1 MDIFEAVDARE
12 ANGAVFIISQVDYFS
27 FLRVNNVKMLLNC
40 DRDGAKCDSSP
51 ARLSIDEVVG
61 IYLAWDNL

>member
-40 DRDGAKCDSSP
+40 DRDE
-51 ARLSIDEVVG
+51 ARLSLDKVVG
-61 IYLAWDNL
+61 I

>member
-40 DRDGAKCDSSP
+40 VTETKRNVTRARRDYRSIKWFGW
-51 ARLSIDEVVG
+51 RLVG
-61 IYLAWDNL
+61 F